1 MLKTRN
7 TVLHVFDRL
16 KDREMYGCHF
26 TSNLMTR

>member
-16 KDREMYGCHF
+16 KVRFYYVCNYSEF
-26 TSNLMTR
+26 K